1 MEFAKRLDTVPP
13 YLFVEISRKIAA
25 KKAEGIEVISFG
37 IGDPDIPTPTKVVDE
52 LRRTSL
58 DVPNHRYPE
67 TDGLPEFRK
76 AVADWYKSRFGIAVD
91 SNKEVLPLI
100 GAKEGIGHASLC
112 FINPGDIALV
122 PDPGYPVYSVGTWFA
137 GGECHWMPLIEENGW
152 LPDLSSIPAD
162 VAKRSK
168 VMWLNYPNNPTGA
181 VADVGYF
188 KEVIEFAK
196 SHDIAVMHDACYTE
210 VAYDG
215 YKPLSFLEVS
225 GAMEV
230 GLEFHSLSKSY
241 NMTGWR
247 VGMAVGN
254 ADMIEALMVVKSNLD
269 SGIPN
274 AVQYMGIEAMNIT
287 DEEIDQRN
295 AVYQSRR
302 DRVVQTLNKIGL
314 EVEPPKASL
323 YVWVRVPNGYTSA
336 EFAELLLEE
345 RDVVVT
351 AGNGYGPSGEGYVR
365 LSLTISES
373 DLTEGLRRIEGWEI
387 PFKKLKLL
395 SYLLR

>member
-1 MEFAKRLDTVPP
+1 MKFAKRLDTVPP

-25 KKAEGIEVISFG
+25 KKREGIEVISFG
-37 IGDPDIPTPTKVVDE
+37 IGDPDIPTPTKVVEE

-58 DVPNHRYPE
+58 DSPNHRYPE
-67 TDGLPEFRK
+67 TDGLPEFRN
-76 AVADWYKSRFGIAVD
+76 AVAAWYNKRFGITVD
-91 SNKEVLPLI
+91 ADKEVLPLI

-152 LPDLSSIPAD
+152 LPDLSAIPSD
-162 VAKRSK
+162 VAAKSK

-181 VADVGYF
+181 VADEGYL
-188 KEVIEFAK
+188 KEVVEFAK
-196 SHDIAVMHDACYTE
+196 ANDIAVMHDACYTE

-215 YKPLSFLEVS
+215 YKPLSFLEIP

-254 ADMIEALMVVKSNLD
+254 SEMIDALMVVKSNLD

-287 DEEIDQRN
+287 EEEIDERN
-295 AVYQSRR
+295 SIYQGRR
-302 DRVVQTLNKIGL
+302 DRVVETLNKIGL

-323 YVWVRVPNGYTSA
+323 YVWVRIPEGYASA

-373 DLTEGLRRIEGWEI
+373 DLNEGLRRIEGWKI
-387 PFKKLKLL
+387 PKKI
-395 SYLLR
+395 

>member
-25 KKAEGIEVISFG
+25 KKAQGIEVISFG

-76 AVADWYKSRFGIAVD
+76 AVADWYKSRFDIAVD

-181 VADVGYF
+181 VADDSYF

-196 SHDIAVMHDACYTE
+196 AHDIAVMHDACYTE

-215 YKPLSFLEVS
+215 YKPLSFLEIP

-314 EVEPPKASL
+314 KVEPPKASL

-387 PFKKLKLL
+387 PLKN
-395 SYLLR
+395 